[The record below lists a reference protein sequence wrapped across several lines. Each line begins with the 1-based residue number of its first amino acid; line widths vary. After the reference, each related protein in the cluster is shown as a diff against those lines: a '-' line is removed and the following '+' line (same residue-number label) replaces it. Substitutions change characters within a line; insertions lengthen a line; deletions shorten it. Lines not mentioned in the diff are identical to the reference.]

1 MTKYAPILMI
11 LAGLMLAVPYVNELI
26 LSLVGGSTLVHTIVG
41 GLTLVSGLLSMREGE
56 VAPTG
61 A

>member
-11 LAGLMLAVPYVNELI
+11 LAGLMLAVPFVNELI
-26 LSLVGGSTLVHTIVG
+26 LSLVGGSSLVHTIVG
-41 GLTLVSGLLSMREGE
+41 GLTLVTGLLSMREGE